1 MASPLF
7 LLSISLFP
15 FIIHGAKENHQVI
28 QNTCKTINAYQFADY
43 DFCVSTLQARPAR
56 ECATLLRIGWTSIEL
71 LMSNVTDTRRH
82 IKGVLKSGKVQHWAM
97 PCVTECYDRYNTAEI
112 LVESCLWKYRHTDF
126 VNANFYAV
134 ALINSMVFCEE
145 AFQKGRSAAAAAGC
159 RRSRPE
165 IITLFS
171 WLLTL
176 SSSTMADNSSEN
188 ARYRLHFG
196 YGFVAIQNGNIYA
209 RNSGGSKINLITA
222 RDNKP
227 GTVNGGLYIQNC
239 TSALKSTWF
248 IALGCDYVDFV
259 TTWVPSVYVTV
270 LNDYDAVAEDEVY
283 MSQSRMNCLPSL
295 KKRVSW

>member
-1 MASPLF
+1 MASTLF

-82 IKGVLKSGKVQHWAM
+82 IKSVLNSGKVQHWAM
-97 PCVTECYDRYNTAEI
+97 PCVTECYERYETAEI

-145 AFQKGRSAAAAAGC
+145 A
-159 RRSRPE
+159 
-165 IITLFS
+165 
-171 WLLTL
+171 
-176 SSSTMADNSSEN
+176 
-188 ARYRLHFG
+188 
-196 YGFVAIQNGNIYA
+196 
-209 RNSGGSKINLITA
+209 
-222 RDNKP
+222 
-227 GTVNGGLYIQNC
+227 
-239 TSALKSTWF
+239 ALKGSDELLDLQKSLIWQGGAKECAT
-248 IALGCDYVDFV
+248 LPMPG
-259 TTWVPSVYVTV
+259 SVAHSFAS
-270 LNDYDAVAEDEVY
+270 LASCSAE
-283 MSQSRMNCLPSL
+283 MQKS
-295 KKRVSW
+295 